1 MFFIDNRLV
10 GKLFSLFGVIGAI
23 LYKWLS
29 IFYLQLNYSLY
40 VALKYPPA
48 SIQYFYTN
56 ATSNISPQKKKS
68 RRQRRRLST
77 AGALLIRNTSTRRQA
92 ATSSGFIVLRRG
104 KQVERKLNV
113 FTSDHRERLHP
124 PSLCELWRD
133 KQARLLEFGEEVIG
147 AILYKRLSIFYL
159 QLNYSLSVALKRPSA
174 SIKYFYIN
182 ATSNISL
189 QMEKSRRLAA
199 V

>member
-1 MFFIDNRLV
+1 MPTLRT
-10 GKLFSLFGVIGAI
+10 
-23 LYKWLS
+23 LS
-29 IFYLQLNYSLY
+29 DIFTQ
-40 VALKYPPA
+40 
-48 SIQYFYTN
+48 T
-56 ATSNISPQKKKS
+56 PQVEKS

-133 KQARLLEFGEEVIG
+133 KQARLLWSLVKMSRLHCITPWQGRKPMVLSEE
-147 AILYKRLSIFYL
+147 RLSP
-159 QLNYSLSVALKRPSA
+159 RE
-174 SIKYFYIN
+174 
-182 ATSNISL
+182 
-189 QMEKSRRLAA
+189 EKTCVFVRHFF
-199 V
+199 

>member
-1 MFFIDNRLV
+1 MV
-10 GKLFSLFGVIGAI
+10 
-23 LYKWLS
+23 
-29 IFYLQLNYSLY
+29 NYSLY

-92 ATSSGFIVLRRG
+92 ATSSVFIVLRRG

-133 KQARLLEFGEEVIG
+133 KQARLLWSLVKMSRLHFITPWQGRKPSVLSEE
-147 AILYKRLSIFYL
+147 LLLTQKREVKP
-159 QLNYSLSVALKRPSA
+159 SVFALRATPWQVRLR
-174 SIKYFYIN
+174 YFFAQN
-182 ATSNISL
+182 L
-189 QMEKSRRLAA
+189 GKKMGW
-199 V
+199 